1 MLMKY
6 IAIKGFSGLITMS
19 KGEVKEIND
28 KYIAEDLLK
37 AGYIEP
43 AEAPKTTPKTTK
55 KTS

>member
-1 MLMKY
+1 MKFK
-6 IAIKGFSGLITMS
+6 AKVGFSGLVSMK

-28 KYIAEDLLK
+28 KYIADDLLK

-43 AEAPKTTPKTTK
+43 AEKPKTK